1 MCLIKK
7 PEIAY
12 KILPRSFKMP
22 LNRRQK
28 WRIEKIQAER
38 IARANRVADDNDV
51 EIDANDA
58 QTGKVITRYGQHLLV
73 ENESGDLFQCTGRRN
88 IEISVAGDQVIFQ
101 TTEENKGVVTALLE
115 RTNSLTRS
123 QKLIAANIDEL
134 WLVVAIEPHYQFEL
148 IDRYLVVAENAGLPI
163 NIVVNKIEL
172 SNNFEQVIHDF
183 SMYKSAGYS
192 VSYLSVKEQ
201 TNVAEFKA
209 QLNHK
214 THIFLGQSGVGKS
227 SLINEL
233 IPDLNLRVN
242 ELSTK
247 SKLGKHTTTNTTLY
261 HIPSGGDLID
271 SPGIRE
277 FQLDDLTDKE
287 ILSGFREFKPFIGEC
302 KFRNCAHI
310 KEPKCAIKTAVE
322 NGDIHP
328 MRYTSYL
335 QLIDA

>member
-1 MCLIKK
+1 MSLT
-7 PEIAY
+7 
-12 KILPRSFKMP
+12 
-22 LNRRQK
+22 RRQK
-28 WRIEKIQAER
+28 WRIEKIHAER
-38 IARANRVADDNDV
+38 IARANRAADDNDI
-51 EIDANDA
+51 ELDNNNA
-58 QTGKVITRYGQHLLV
+58 QTGLVITRYGQRLLV
-73 ENESGDLFQCTGRRN
+73 ETESGELYQCTGRRN
-88 IEISVAGDQVIFQ
+88 IELSVAGDQVLFQ
-101 TTEENKGVVTALLE
+101 PTDNGEGVVTALLE
-115 RTNSLTRS
+115 RDNSLTRS

-148 IDRYLVVAENAGLPI
+148 IDRYLVIAENANLPI

-172 SNNFEQVIHDF
+172 SQKIEQVMHDF
-183 SMYKSAGYS
+183 SMYESVGYS
-192 VSYLSVKEQ
+192 VHYVSVKAQ

-209 QLNHK
+209 QLNDK

-242 ELSTK
+242 EISTK

-277 FQLDDLTDKE
+277 FQLDELTNKE
-287 ILSGFREFKPFIGEC
+287 ILSGFREFKPYIGEC

-310 KEPKCAIKTAVE
+310 NEPKCAIKTAVE
-322 NGDIHP
+322 SGDIHP
-328 MRYTSYL
+328 MRYHNYL
-335 QLIDA
+335 QLIGA

>member
-1 MCLIKK
+1 MSLT
-7 PEIAY
+7 
-12 KILPRSFKMP
+12 
-22 LNRRQK
+22 RRQK

-38 IARANRVADDNDV
+38 IARANKASDNSEDLLDSAG
-51 EIDANDA
+51 EA
-58 QTGKVITRYGQHLLV
+58 QTGLVITRYGQHLLV
-73 ENESGDLFQCTGRRN
+73 EAESGELYHCTGRRN
-88 IEISVAGDQVIFQ
+88 IELSVAGDQVIFQ
-101 TTEENKGVVTALLE
+101 IIGNDEGVVTALLE
-115 RTNSLTRS
+115 RDNLLRRS
-123 QKLIAANIDEL
+123 QKVIAANIDQL

-148 IDRYLVVAENAGLPI
+148 IDRYLVVAENAELPI

-172 SNNFEQVIHDF
+172 SQNMAQIKHDF
-183 SMYKSAGYS
+183 SIYESAGYS
-192 VSYLSVKEQ
+192 VHYLSVEEQ
-201 TNVAEFKA
+201 TNIAELKA
-209 QLNHK
+209 LLNDK

-242 ELSTK
+242 EISTK

-287 ILSGFREFKPFIGEC
+287 ILSGFREFKPFIGQC

-310 KEPKCAIKTAVE
+310 NEPNCAIKQALE
-322 NGDIHP
+322 SGEIHTQ
-328 MRYTSYL
+328 RYQNYL
-335 QLIDA
+335 NLIS

>member
-1 MCLIKK
+1 LD
-7 PEIAY
+7 
-12 KILPRSFKMP
+12 LT
-22 LNRRQK
+22 RRQK

-38 IARANRVADDNDV
+38 IARANRVADDNELTLESD
-51 EIDANDA
+51 NS
-58 QTGKVITRYGQHLLV
+58 QTGLVITRYGQRLLV
-73 ENESGDLFQCTGRRN
+73 EAQSGELYQCTGRRN
-88 IEISVAGDQVIFQ
+88 IELSVAGDQVIFQ
-101 TTEENKGVVTALLE
+101 TTDNNEGVVTALLK
-115 RTNSLTRS
+115 RDNSLTRS

-172 SNNFEQVIHDF
+172 SDNFDQVKHDF
-183 SMYKSAGYS
+183 SLYESAGYS
-192 VSYLSVKEQ
+192 VHYLSVKAQ

-209 QLNHK
+209 QLKHK
-214 THIFLGQSGVGKS
+214 AHIFLGQSGVGKS

-242 ELSTK
+242 EISTK

-287 ILSGFREFKPFIGEC
+287 ILSGFKEFKPFIGEC

-310 KEPKCAIKTAVE
+310 NEPKCAIKTAVE
-322 NGDIHP
+322 DGAINP
-328 MRYTSYL
+328 KRYHSYL
-335 QLIDA
+335 QLIGA

>member
-1 MCLIKK
+1 MDLT
-7 PEIAY
+7 
-12 KILPRSFKMP
+12 
-22 LNRRQK
+22 RRQK

-38 IARANRVADDNDV
+38 IARANRVADDNELTLKSD
-51 EIDANDA
+51 NA
-58 QTGKVITRYGQHLLV
+58 QTGLVITRYGQRLLV
-73 ENESGDLFQCTGRRN
+73 EAQSGELYQCTGRRN
-88 IEISVAGDQVIFQ
+88 IELSVAGDQVIFQ
-101 TTEENKGVVTALLE
+101 TTDNNEGVVTALLK
-115 RTNSLTRS
+115 RDNSLTRS

-172 SNNFEQVIHDF
+172 SDNFDQVKHDF
-183 SMYKSAGYS
+183 SLYESAGYS
-192 VSYLSVKEQ
+192 VHYLSVKAQ

-209 QLNHK
+209 QLKHK
-214 THIFLGQSGVGKS
+214 AHIFLGQSGVGKS

-242 ELSTK
+242 EISTK

-287 ILSGFREFKPFIGEC
+287 ILSGFKEFKPFIGEC

-310 KEPKCAIKTAVE
+310 NEPKCAIKTAVE
-322 NGDIHP
+322 DGSINP
-328 MRYTSYL
+328 KRYHSYL
-335 QLIDA
+335 QLIGA

>member
-1 MCLIKK
+1 MSLT
-7 PEIAY
+7 
-12 KILPRSFKMP
+12 
-22 LNRRQK
+22 RRQK

-38 IARANRVADDNDV
+38 IARANRAADNSDDT
-51 EIDANDA
+51 ELDDGDA
-58 QTGKVITRYGQHLLV
+58 QTGLVITRYGQRLLV
-73 ENESGDLFQCTGRRN
+73 EAESGEMFQCTGRRN
-88 IEISVAGDQVIFQ
+88 IELSVAGDQVIYQ
-101 TTEENKGVVTALLE
+101 TTDNGEGVVTALLARE
-115 RTNSLTRS
+115 NSLVRS

-148 IDRYLVVAENAGLPI
+148 IDRYLVVAENANLPI

-172 SNNFEQVIHDF
+172 SSDIDKVKRDF
-183 SMYKSAGYS
+183 SMYESAGYN

-201 TNVAEFKA
+201 LNVAEFKD
-209 QLNHK
+209 QLNNK

-242 ELSTK
+242 EISTK

-271 SPGIRE
+271 SPGVRE
-277 FQLDDLTDKE
+277 FQLDDLTNQE
-287 ILSGFREFKPFIGEC
+287 ILSGFREFKPFIGLC

-310 KEPKCAIKTAVE
+310 NEPKCAIKDGVE
-322 NGDIHP
+322 SGDINAK
-328 MRYTSYL
+328 RYYNYL
-335 QLIDA
+335 NLINA

>member
-1 MCLIKK
+1 MSLT
-7 PEIAY
+7 
-12 KILPRSFKMP
+12 
-22 LNRRQK
+22 RRQK

-38 IARANRVADDNDV
+38 IARANRAADNSD
-51 EIDANDA
+51 DAELDDGDA
-58 QTGKVITRYGQHLLV
+58 QTGLVITRYGQRLLV
-73 ENESGDLFQCTGRRN
+73 EAESGELLQCTGRRN
-88 IEISVAGDQVIFQ
+88 IELSVAGDQVIYQ
-101 TTEENKGVVTALLE
+101 TTDNGEGVVTALLARE
-115 RTNSLTRS
+115 NSLVRS

-134 WLVVAIEPHYQFEL
+134 WLVVSIEPHYQFEL
-148 IDRYLVVAENAGLPI
+148 IDRYLVVAENANLPI

-172 SNNFEQVIHDF
+172 SSDIDKVKRDF
-183 SMYKSAGYS
+183 SMYESAGYN

-201 TNVAEFKA
+201 LNVAEFKD
-209 QLNHK
+209 QLNDK

-242 ELSTK
+242 EISTK

-277 FQLDDLTDKE
+277 FKLDELTDKE
-287 ILSGFREFKPFIGEC
+287 ILSGFKEFKPFIGQC

-322 NGDIHP
+322 SGDIHP
-328 MRYTSYL
+328 LRYANYL
-335 QLIDA
+335 QLIGL

>member
-1 MCLIKK
+1 LD
-7 PEIAY
+7 
-12 KILPRSFKMP
+12 LT
-22 LNRRQK
+22 RRQK

-38 IARANRVADDNDV
+38 IARANRVADDNELTLESD
-51 EIDANDA
+51 NA
-58 QTGKVITRYGQHLLV
+58 QTGLVITRYGQRLLV
-73 ENESGDLFQCTGRRN
+73 EAQSGELYQCTGRRN
-88 IEISVAGDQVIFQ
+88 IELSVAGDQVIFQ
-101 TTEENKGVVTALLE
+101 TTDNNEGVVTALLP
-115 RTNSLTRS
+115 RDNFLTRS

-172 SNNFEQVIHDF
+172 SDNFDQVKHDF
-183 SMYKSAGYS
+183 SLYESAGYS
-192 VSYLSVKEQ
+192 VHYLSVKAQ

-214 THIFLGQSGVGKS
+214 AHIFLGQSGVGKS

-242 ELSTK
+242 EISTK

-287 ILSGFREFKPFIGEC
+287 ILSGFKEFKPFIGEC

-310 KEPKCAIKTAVE
+310 NEPKCAIKTAVE
-322 NGDIHP
+322 TGKIHP
-328 MRYTSYL
+328 KRYTNYL
-335 QLIDA
+335 QLIGA